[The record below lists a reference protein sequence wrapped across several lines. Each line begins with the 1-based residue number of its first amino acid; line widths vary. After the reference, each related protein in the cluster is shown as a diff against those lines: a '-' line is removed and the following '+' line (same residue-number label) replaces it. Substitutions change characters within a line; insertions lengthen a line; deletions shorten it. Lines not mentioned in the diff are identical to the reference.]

1 MKKISLEKIK
11 KSYMQA
17 KIAYNFPYGVNKKFD
32 KQCDQSLLR
41 VLDITYYALGFAL
54 ISIPIVSIS
63 VLVGQKFGT

>member
-11 KSYMQA
+11 KAYDQA

-41 VLDITYYALGFAL
+41 FLDVMYYTFGFVLL
-54 ISIPIVSIS
+54 SIPLASIT
-63 VLVGQKFGT
+63 VLIGQKFGT

>member
-32 KQCDQSLLR
+32 KQCDQSFLR
-41 VLDITYYALGFAL
+41 VLDVVYYVISFTLF
-54 ISIPIVSIS
+54 SIPLTSIA
-63 VLVGQKFGT
+63 LLIGQKFGT

>member
-11 KSYMQA
+11 KAYDQV

-41 VLDITYYALGFAL
+41 FLDVMYYTFGFVLL
-54 ISIPIVSIS
+54 SIPLASIA
-63 VLVGQKFGT
+63 VLIGQKFGT